1 MKCRNIAVSALFL
14 AMGSVAGCVAP
25 VGPVE
30 VTRFH
35 LPETGRLGKGAIAV
49 VPVQGQDGAS
59 FEFRS
64 YATAVQ
70 RQLTLLGYAE
80 PVAGVEEAQVA
91 TLRLERQAYRPDRRG
106 GPVSVGVGGS
116 TGSYGSGIGVG
127 IGLDLSGPP
136 PEQVETLLGVT
147 IKDKA
152 SGAALWEGRA
162 AFTVRAS
169 SPLASTQLGAAKLA
183 EALFKDFPGQSGE
196 TILVK

>member
-1 MKCRNIAVSALFL
+1 MKCRIIAVSALAL
-14 AMGSVAGCVAP
+14 ALGSVAGCVAP

-35 LPETGRLGKGAIAV
+35 LPETGRLGRGTIAV
-49 VPVQGQDGAS
+49 VPAPGQDGGS
-59 FEFRS
+59 LEFRS

-70 RQLTLLGYAE
+70 RQLALLGYGE
-80 PVAGVEEAQVA
+80 PVAGAEGAQVA
-91 TLRLERQAYRPDRRG
+91 TMRLERQSYRPDRRR

-152 SGAALWEGRA
+152 SGTALWEGRA
-162 AFTVRAS
+162 TFTVRAG

-183 EALFKDFPGQSGE
+183 EALFKGFPGQSGE